1 MTMNKIALV
10 LVALAVVG
18 CKKIPG
24 SLNVQTEFSATV
36 KNGFFS
42 RAQEIKI
49 PAGQYQIELSGTLG
63 GDLSILI
70 PINGKTQTIRLDIP
84 KKGYNTP
91 DGRFPTENGTF
102 ALTSQ
107 QLKQPFN
114 VSGEVRTVYNDGPRI
129 RTTEFC
135 QYPRETRVC
144 VIDRETGHSS
154 CSTETDYVSGDRDVE
169 YFQRDESKRIR
180 FELQDARYPSMT
192 AASYQGFDNSSY
204 RVYTYQ
210 GRCLPRSGW
219 F

>member
-1 MTMNKIALV
+1 MNKIALV
-10 LVALAVVG
+10 LVAFAFVG

-24 SLNVQTEFSATV
+24 SLNVHSEFPATV

-42 RAQEIKI
+42 RAQEVKI
-49 PAGQYQIELSGTLG
+49 PVGQYQIELSGDLG

-70 PINGKTQTIRLDIP
+70 PLDGKTQKIRLDIP
-84 KKGYNTP
+84 KKGYDTS

-102 ALTSQ
+102 SLTSQ

-114 VSGEVRTVYNDGPRI
+114 VSGEINTTYNDGPHV

-144 VIDRETGHSS
+144 IVDRETGHTT

-180 FELQDARYPSMT
+180 FELQDARQPSLT
-192 AASYQGFDNSSY
+192 AASYQGLDNSSY
-204 RVYTYQ
+204 RVYTYK
-210 GRCLPRSGW
+210 GRCQPRYGW

>member
-1 MTMNKIALV
+1 MNKIALV
-10 LVALAVVG
+10 LVAFAVVG

-24 SLNVQTEFSATV
+24 SLTVQTEFSATV
-36 KNGFFS
+36 KNGIFS

-49 PAGQYQIELSGTLG
+49 PAGQYQIELSGDLG
-63 GDLSILI
+63 GDLSILL
-70 PINGKTQTIRLDIP
+70 PLNGKTQKIRLDIP

-91 DGRFPTENGTF
+91 NGRFPTENGTF

-114 VSGEVRTVYNDGPRI
+114 VNGEVRTTYNDGPSL
-129 RTTEFC
+129 RTTEYC

-144 VIDRETGHSS
+144 VIDRETGRSS
-154 CSTETDYVSGDRDVE
+154 CSTQTEYVSGDRDVE
-169 YFQRDESKRIR
+169 YFQRNEAKRIWL
-180 FELQDARYPSMT
+180 ELQDASRPSIT
-192 AASYQGFDNSSY
+192 AASYQGLDNSSY

-210 GRCLPRSGW
+210 GRCHPRFGW